1 MSAYT
6 SCEAAPPRLRKVK
19 IVVAGGFGTGKTTL
33 VGAVSEVR
41 PLLTEAAM
49 TQASEGVDLLVGVE
63 SKKTTTVAMDFGRF
77 TLLAQDPDQEIVLM
91 LFGTPGQDRFNNI
104 WDDLSKGA
112 VGAVV
117 LVDTRRLEDAFDVV
131 AYFEAQQLPFLVA
144 VNQFDRA
151 PRYLLEEVREALRL
165 DASVPV
171 VACDARDRRSV
182 LEVLKDVVRH
192 ALYRLPSSPHAV
204 LGARP

>member
-1 MSAYT
+1 LSVY
-6 SCEAAPPRLRKVK
+6 APSEPAPTRLRKVK
-19 IVVAGGFGTGKTTL
+19 IVVSGGFGTGKTTL

-41 PLLTEAAM
+41 PLFTEAVM
-49 TQASEGVDLLVGVE
+49 TQASEGIDALVGVE
-63 SKKTTTVAMDFGRF
+63 SKKTTTVAMDFGRI
-77 TLLAQDPDQEIVLM
+77 TLPARGPDQDIVLM

-104 WDDLSKGA
+104 WDDLSHRA
-112 VGAVV
+112 AGAVV

-144 VNQFDRA
+144 VNLFDQA
-151 PRYLLEEVREALRL
+151 PRYLLDEVRDALRL

-182 LEVLKDVVRH
+182 LDVLKNLVRH
-192 ALYRLPSSPHAV
+192 ALFRLPASSHTV

>member
-6 SCEAAPPRLRKVK
+6 TCEAAPPRLRKIK
-19 IVVAGGFGTGKTTL
+19 IVIAGGFGTGKTTL

-49 TQASEGVDLLVGVE
+49 TQASEGVDALVGVE
-63 SKKTTTVAMDFGRF
+63 SKKTTTVAMDFGRI
-77 TLLAQDPDQEIVLM
+77 TLHPEIILM

-104 WDDLSKGA
+104 WDDLSRGA
-112 VGAVV
+112 AGAVV
-117 LVDTRRLEDAFDVV
+117 LVDTRRLEDAFDAV
-131 AYFEAQQLPFLVA
+131 AYFEAQQLPFLIA

-151 PRYLLEEVREALRL
+151 PRYLLDEVREALRL

-192 ALYRLPSSPHAV
+192 ALYRLPASPHTV
-204 LGARP
+204 LGART